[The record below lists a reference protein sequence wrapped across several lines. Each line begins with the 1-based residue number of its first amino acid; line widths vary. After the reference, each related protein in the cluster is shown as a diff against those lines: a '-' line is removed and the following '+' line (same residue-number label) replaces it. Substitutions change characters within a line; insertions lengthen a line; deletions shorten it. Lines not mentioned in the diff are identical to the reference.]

1 MGLLYASI
9 VLSSSYGIL
18 VSLFCGAETNYIS
31 TKAFADVC
39 EWTVGLKFE
48 VEGKEH
54 LDIGPS
60 VVVYNHQSL
69 LDIVF
74 IGRAMPRRS
83 TVLAKK
89 ELKYVPFFGQ
99 YLYFSNAIFVDRSSS
114 QHAQSLASLHKAAQ
128 QLLFTQSS
136 LLVFPEGTRTLSKE
150 HNMRT
155 FKKGA
160 FHVAIEAG
168 VPIVPVVCENHWRIY
183 RPGVFN
189 GGMCKISV
197 LPPISTKGLSS
208 ADATRLS
215 ESTRNLMLAE
225 LNRISQ

>member
-89 ELKYVPFFGQ
+89 ELN
-99 YLYFSNAIFVDRSSS
+99 NAIFVDRSSS